1 MTENMNVH
9 EAINAVMRDVTYL
22 AKKDKNTH
30 QGFNFRGIDS
40 VLNICGPAM
49 RKHGLIAYPRLLPE
63 HTVYGEKPTKNS
75 KVKTVDIVVE
85 VVWRGPDGSELVSR
99 VAAEAFDS
107 GDKATAKAMSVGL
120 RTAYLQTLCL
130 PTNEPDPDSFSYQ
143 LATNDEREAFL
154 ERIQQINNIPQ
165 LRDMQREAKR
175 VNAYEEWKSRG
186 EELTRQLNNDNDE
199 QQAT

>member
-1 MTENMNVH
+1 MAEKMTVD
-9 EAINAVMRDVTYL
+9 EAITAVMQDVQFL
-22 AKKDKNTH
+22 GKNQKNSH
-30 QGFNFRGIDS
+30 QGFNFRGIDD
-40 VLNICGPAM
+40 VMNVCGPAM
-49 RKHGLIAYPRLLPE
+49 RKHGLKAVPR
-63 HTVYGEKPTKNS
+63 VIGEPVHGLKPTKS
-75 KVKTVDIVVE
+75 GQAKTVDLLLE
-85 VVWRGPDGSELVSR
+85 VVWRGPAGDEIVSC

-143 LATNDEREAFL
+143 LATNDERESFL
-154 ERIQQINNIPQ
+154 QRIQQINNIPQ